1 MVPMFLKDPQLPNKP
16 IATPWALIV
25 PNSAGGLVANRQL
38 EQPTRAAN
46 GRPLHGQGLGFR
58 VRIYAV
64 QGFENGHQQRLYD
77 ARTILCSSGC

>member
-16 IATPWALIV
+16 VATPRALVV

-38 EQPTRAAN
+38 VQLIRAAN
-46 GRPLHGQGLGFR
+46 GRPLHGHGLGFR

-64 QGFENGHQQRLYD
+64 QGFEDGHRQRLYD
-77 ARTILCSSGC
+77 ARTIYCSSGC